1 VLGYA
6 VGAGTAT
13 RPTWARAA
21 NAEHTG
27 LPASLTPSTPAS
39 RRR

>member
-21 NAEHTG
+21 
-27 LPASLTPSTPAS
+27 SLTPSTPAS
-39 RRR
+39 RRRR